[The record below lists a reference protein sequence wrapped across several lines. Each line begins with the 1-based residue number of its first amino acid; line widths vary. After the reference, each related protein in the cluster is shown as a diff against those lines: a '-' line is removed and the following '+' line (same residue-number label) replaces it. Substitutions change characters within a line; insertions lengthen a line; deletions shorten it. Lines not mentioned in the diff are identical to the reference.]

1 MFPPYN
7 PTLLMK
13 KETADAAGPDL
24 PRVIE
29 QIQESLTDDA
39 MQELDARVDLDKKEP
54 AEVAK
59 EYLQETGLIQQ

>member
-1 MFPPYN
+1 
-7 PTLLMK
+7 
-13 KETADAAGPDL
+13 
-24 PRVIE
+24 
-29 QIQESLTDDA
+29 